1 MQVERYS
8 PRIEGYGGTRTA
20 SLDMYASPAPIAAAN
35 DALWRF
41 LRDGF
46 RQQGIDGAP
55 DALNADLA
63 YNEIWFHPGL
73 LFAQTCGYPYM
84 HSLRGHVRLVATPSY
99 ALPGC
104 DGPDACSFI
113 IVRADDPVG
122 SLENLR
128 GTTAAINSRDSNS
141 GMNLFRRAVAPFA
154 QDGCFF
160 SAVVETGGHIA
171 SVAAVTAGDADVA
184 AIDCVTYGNLQR
196 FAPDRLAGVRVLA
209 RTPSGPGLPFIT
221 RASAS
226 DGEVE
231 AMRQVLRAALVDP
244 AMEQVRQTLALRDIV
259 TLSDAD
265 YGRLLVFE
273 EEARSMGYPQ
283 LA

>member
-20 SLDMYASPAPIAAAN
+20 SLAMYASPAPIAAAN

-63 YNEIWFHPGL
+63 YNEIWLHPGL

-226 DGEVE
+226 NDEVE
-231 AMRQVLRAALVDP
+231 AMRRVLRVALVDP
-244 AMEQVRQTLALRDIV
+244 AMDEVRETLALRDIV
-259 TLSDAD
+259 ILPDAEYD
-265 YGRLLVFE
+265 RLLVFE
-273 EEARSMGYPQ
+273 EEARSMGYPE

>member
-8 PRIEGYGGTRTA
+8 PRIEADGGVRSA
-20 SLDMYASPAPIAAAN
+20 SLAMYASPEPIAAAN
-35 DALWRF
+35 GALWSF
-41 LRDGF
+41 LRDGL
-46 RQQGIDGAP
+46 RQERIHGVP
-55 DALNADLA
+55 DNLNVDLA
-63 YNEIWFHPGL
+63 YNEVWFHPDL

-84 HSLRGHVRLVATPSY
+84 HSLRGHVRLVATPCY

-104 DGPDACSFI
+104 DGPNACSFI
-113 IVRADDPVG
+113 VVRKGDPFA
-122 SLENLR
+122 SLEDLR
-128 GTTAAINSRDSNS
+128 GATAAINSRDSNS
-141 GMNLFRRAVAPFA
+141 GMNLFRRALAPFA
-154 QDGCFF
+154 RDERFF
-160 SAVVETGGHIA
+160 SAVVETGGHVA
-171 SVAAVTAGDADVA
+171 SVAAVTAGAADVA
-184 AIDCVTYGNLQR
+184 AIDCVTHGNLQR
-196 FAPDRLAGVRVLA
+196 FAPDRLAGVRILA
-209 RTPSGPGLPFIT
+209 RTPLGPGLPFIT

-244 AMEQVRQTLALRDIV
+244 AMEEVRQTLALRDIV

-265 YGRLLVFE
+265 YGRVLVLE